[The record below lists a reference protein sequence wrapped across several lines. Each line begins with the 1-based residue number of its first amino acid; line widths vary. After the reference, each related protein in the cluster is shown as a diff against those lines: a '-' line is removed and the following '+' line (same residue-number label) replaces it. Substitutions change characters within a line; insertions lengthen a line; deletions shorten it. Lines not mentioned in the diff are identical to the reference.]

1 MREFVLTSLFLFILS
16 AQLFAQNKARGISQP
31 GSLTKEIKTV
41 STPTSKTGIFC
52 EISFADPS
60 GDNMLSEGETGAVKV
75 VVNNLTNKAI
85 TPKLTIS
92 LKASWSSKP
101 RVNTKWMDVIQAGE
115 SGTYS
120 STMKWD
126 ERLPSGSIIYE
137 AKVTDTNTGFESE
150 KVETSFSILGKGSR
164 VEAPAFV
171 DVDENIPKIPVQNND
186 GIAVVIGN
194 SDYTNP
200 DVPDVEFALND
211 ARTMKKYLL
220 NVLGYR
226 EGNII
231 YIENA
236 KKSDL
241 NLCFGTS
248 DVYQGKL
255 FNYVKANLSDVF
267 IYYSGHGAP
276 DIQGKK
282 GYLMP
287 VDADPNYV
295 RLNGYPLDLLYKNLD
310 KIPAKS
316 KTIVLDACFSGGSQ
330 QGMIIK
336 NASPMYID
344 IKAPSLGENLNLLT
358 SSEGDQ
364 ISSWYPEGKHSLFTY
379 YVLRALRG
387 EADANKNRKVTLNE
401 LKKYLSEQ
409 VTYMARRK
417 YGREQTPIVRGNL
430 KAVICSY

>member
-1 MREFVLTSLFLFILS
+1 MKRSIFVYLLVLLFS
-16 AQLFAQNKARGISQP
+16 AQLYAQNKARGLSQP
-31 GSLTKEIKTV
+31 GSLMKKKEVIIDPGKK
-41 STPTSKTGIFC
+41 SGIFC
-52 EISFADPS
+52 DISFTEPS
-60 GDNMLSEGETGAVKV
+60 GDNMLSENETGVVKV
-75 VVNNLTNKAI
+75 DVKNFTESPIN
-85 TPKLTIS
+85 PKLTIS

-101 RVNTKWMDVIQAGE
+101 RTTSKWMDVIQPGE
-115 SGTYS
+115 AGTYS

-137 AKVTDTNTGFESE
+137 AKVVDTNTRLESE
-150 KVETSFSILGKGSR
+150 PVEVGFGLLGKGNR
-164 VEAPAFV
+164 IDAPVFV
-171 DVDENIPKIPVQNND
+171 DVDKNIPKIPVQNND

-194 SDYTNP
+194 SDYSNP
-200 DVPDVEFALND
+200 DVPDVEYALND

-220 NVLGYR
+220 EVLGYR

-248 DVYQGKL
+248 DVFQGKL

-276 DIQGKK
+276 DLQDKK

-287 VDADPNYV
+287 TDADPNYV
-295 RLNGYPLDLLYKNLD
+295 RLNGYPLDLLYKNLE

-344 IKAPSLGENLNLLT
+344 VKTPLIGENLNLLT
-358 SSEGDQ
+358 SAEGDQ

-387 EADANKNRKVTLNE
+387 EADVNKNRKVTLAE

-417 YGREQTPIVRGNL
+417 YGREQTPIVKGEL
-430 KAVICSY
+430 SSVICSY

>member
-1 MREFVLTSLFLFILS
+1 MKHVIYLYFLVLIFS
-16 AQLFAQNKARGISQP
+16 AQLSAQNKARGVSQP
-31 GSLTKEIKTV
+31 GSLTKKSETI
-41 STPTSKTGIFC
+41 STPTSKTGIIC
-52 EISFADPS
+52 EINFADPS
-60 GDNMLSEGETGAVKV
+60 GDNILSEGETGAIKV
-75 VVNNLTNKAI
+75 IVNNYTNKAI

-101 RVNTKWMDVIQAGE
+101 RVNTKWMDAIKPWETG
-115 SGTYS
+115 SYS

-126 ERLPSGSIIYE
+126 ERLPSGSIVYE
-137 AKVTDTNTGFESE
+137 AKITDTNTGIESD
-150 KVETSFSILGKGSR
+150 KVETSFSILSKGSKI
-164 VEAPAFV
+164 EAPVFV
-171 DVDENIPKIPVQNND
+171 DVDKNIPKIPVQNSEA
-186 GIAVVIGN
+186 IAVVIGN
-194 SDYTNP
+194 SDYVNP

-220 NVLGYR
+220 DVLGYR
-226 EGNII
+226 EGNIL

-255 FNYVKANLSDVF
+255 FNYVKANQSDVF

-276 DIQGKK
+276 DMQGKK
-282 GYLMP
+282 AYLMP
-287 VDADPNYV
+287 IDADPNYV
-295 RLNGYPLDLLYKNLD
+295 RINGYSLNLLYKNLE
-310 KIPAKS
+310 KVPAKS
-316 KTIVLDACFSGGSQ
+316 MTIVLDACFSGGSQ

-344 IKAPSLGENLNLLT
+344 IKAPLIGENLNLLT

-364 ISSWYPEGKHSLFTY
+364 ISSWYPEAKHSLFTY
-379 YVLRALRG
+379 YILRALRG
-387 EADANKNRKVTLNE
+387 EADSDKNRKVTLSE
-401 LKKYLSEQ
+401 LKKYLTEQ

-417 YGREQTPIVRGNL
+417 YGREQTPIVRGDL
-430 KAVICSY
+430 TSIICSY